1 MSETVN
7 AALAAFE
14 RVLDR
19 RVLAALEVCARCG
32 ICADSCHVFASTGEF
47 QDTPTARSEAV
58 RRFYRRRHDPL
69 GQIFPW
75 WVRAKDVTEEDLDA
89 LTEAAF
95 ATCTLCQRCAMNC
108 PLGVDT
114 ALIMKAARAMLTA
127 VGKAPEML
135 VQLADAAI
143 VRGENPDLFREVYKE
158 IVADL
163 EQQAQERLGDP
174 TVRIP
179 MDKQGADILYVAL
192 SGAHTILPAAIIFH
206 VAGADWTLSAFE
218 ASNYGVFLGNP
229 EKAKAIAQRIVDEA
243 TRLGVKQI
251 VLTECGHAYA
261 ALRWEAPNWFGRD
274 FPFRVRS
281 IVEVL
286 AEYVQQGRLPLDPSA
301 NPEPVTYHDSCNL
314 GRKGGLLEEPRI
326 VLRAVAQNFREMTP
340 NRAEAYCCGGG
351 GGLVAIPEWEE
362 KRLRAGRKK
371 AEQIR
376 ASGAP
381 LVATS
386 CENCFLQIRDL
397 SAHYHLGVEVTGLM
411 ELVVNALLMARAKA
425 KTAPQPVA
433 VAA

>member
-1 MSETVN
+1 MSELVQAGL
-7 AALAAFE
+7 AALE

-19 RVLAALEVCARCG
+19 RLTAALEVCARCG
-32 ICADSCHVFASTGEF
+32 ICAESCHVFASTGETA
-47 QDTPTARSEAV
+47 DAPTARSEAV

-69 GQIFPW
+69 GRLFPW
-75 WVRAKDVTEEDLDA
+75 WVRAKDVTEGDLDA
-89 LTEAAF
+89 LVETAF
-95 ATCTLCQRCAMNC
+95 ASCTLCQRCAINC
-108 PLGVDT
+108 PFGVDT
-114 ALIMKAARAMLTA
+114 ALIMRAARAMLTA
-127 VGKAPEML
+127 AGKAPEML

-143 VRGENPDLFREVYKE
+143 ARGENVEAFQEIYRE

-163 EQQAQERLGDP
+163 EQQARERLGDP

-179 MDKQGADILYVAL
+179 LSKQGADILYVAL
-192 SGAHTILPAAIIFH
+192 SGAHTILPAAIILH

-229 EKAKAIAQRIVDEA
+229 ARAKAIAKRIVDEA
-243 TRLGVKQI
+243 TRLGVRQV

-261 ALRWEAPNWFGRD
+261 ALRWEAPNWFGGD

-286 AEYVQQGRLPLDPSA
+286 AEYVREGRLPLDPSA
-301 NPEPVTYHDSCNL
+301 NSDPVTYHDSCNL
-314 GRKGGLLEEPRI
+314 GRKGGLLEEPRT
-326 VLRAVAQNFREMTP
+326 VLRAVVQHFREMTP

-351 GGLVAIPEWEE
+351 GGLVALPEWEE
-362 KRLRAGRKK
+362 KRVRAGRKK

-376 ASGAP
+376 AAGAP

-397 SAHYHLGVEVTGLM
+397 SAHYGLGVEVTGLM
-411 ELVVNALLMARAKA
+411 ELVVRALLKARAQ
-425 KTAPQPVA
+425 TRPQVS
-433 VAA
+433 VLQAA

>member
-1 MSETVN
+1 MSEIVN
-7 AALAAFE
+7 TALAAFE

-75 WVRAKDVTEEDLDA
+75 WVRAKDATEEDLDA

-229 EKAKAIAQRIVDEA
+229 EKAQAIAQRIVGESGA
-243 TRLGVKQI
+243 GYLPRLLQPGPQRRAAGGTAHRPAGRGAEFPRDD
-251 VLTECGHAYA
+251 TEPG
-261 ALRWEAPNWFGRD
+261 
-274 FPFRVRS
+274 
-281 IVEVL
+281 
-286 AEYVQQGRLPLDPSA
+286 
-301 NPEPVTYHDSCNL
+301 
-314 GRKGGLLEEPRI
+314 GGLL
-326 VLRAVAQNFREMTP
+326 LRRRR
-340 NRAEAYCCGGG
+340 RAGGHPGVG
-351 GGLVAIPEWEE
+351 GETAARRGGESGADP
-362 KRLRAGRKK
+362 RLRGAAG
-371 AEQIR
+371 
-376 ASGAP
+376 
-381 LVATS
+381 
-386 CENCFLQIRDL
+386 
-397 SAHYHLGVEVTGLM
+397 SAF
-411 ELVVNALLMARAKA
+411 
-425 KTAPQPVA
+425 
-433 VAA
+433 

>member
-1 MSETVN
+1 MSETVT
-7 AALAAFE
+7 AALGAFD
-14 RVLDR
+14 RTLDR
-19 RVLAALEVCARCG
+19 RLTTMLEVCARCG
-32 ICADSCHVFASTGEF
+32 ICADSCHVFASTGETK
-47 QDTPTARSEAV
+47 DAPTARSEAV

-69 GQIFPW
+69 GRLFPW
-75 WVRAKDVTEEDLDA
+75 WVRAQDATEEDLDA
-89 LTEAAF
+89 LVETAF
-95 ATCTLCQRCAMNC
+95 ASCTLCQRCAINC

-114 ALIMKAARAMLTA
+114 SIIMKATRSMLTS

-143 VRGENPDLFREVYKE
+143 ARGEDAEAFREIYKE

-163 EQQAQERLGDP
+163 EQQAQEKLGDP

-179 MDKQGADILYVAL
+179 MEKQGADILYVAL

-218 ASNYGVFLGNP
+218 ASNYAVFLADP
-229 EKAKAIAQRIVDEA
+229 ARAKAIAKRIVDEA
-243 TRLGVKQI
+243 TRLGVKQV

-261 ALRWEAPNWFGRD
+261 ALRWEAPNWFGGE
-274 FPFRVRS
+274 FPFKVRS

-286 AEYVQQGRLPLDPSA
+286 AEYVQEGRLELDPSA

-351 GGLVAIPEWEE
+351 GGLVALPEYEE

-371 AEQIR
+371 AEQIK
-376 ASGAP
+376 ATGAP
-381 LVATS
+381 FVVTS

-397 SAHYHLGVEVTGLM
+397 SAHYGLGVEVTGLM
-411 ELVVNALLMARAKA
+411 ELVVNALLKARVKH
-425 KTAPQPVA
+425 QPVPLA
-433 VAA
+433 LVA